1 MRRTTICR
9 SERVIV
15 AIAAALLVCPV
26 LSAQDTTRV
35 ADTTRVVDTTQA
47 AAAPAFGQVPATHTV
62 SRGETLWSISQMYFG
77 DPLLWPEI
85 YRFNT
90 AVVEDPHWIYPGEVL
105 ALAPVAAGNVA
116 QGEAAVDTGVV
127 AQGEVGDTV
136 RAAADTMVG
145 ADTVA
150 AMDTLPTETPVLAEP
165 PPEPIESYETI
176 FDRERNPT
184 QQVRDA
190 LRSYAEQPYRP
201 VRRGEFYAAG
211 FLSEDEK
218 LPWARVIGTTDQP
231 SIARLRARSNT
242 MQFSEVAITP
252 ARDASYHVGD
262 SLLLVRID
270 RTMPRWGDV
279 VVPVGIARV
288 TEVQEKQLL
297 AQLLAQYAQVREG
310 RFALPLEAYR
320 DPGQTRPAAVA
331 DGLQGRLIGLRDEQD
346 LSAVQDFA
354 FIDQGRAAGV
364 VPGDM
369 FEIFRPAAGEPGTP
383 SEEVLATLLIVH
395 TRERTATGIVVGTR
409 RGDLKPGLPVRLTRK
424 MPS

>member
-35 ADTTRVVDTTQA
+35 ADTTRVDTMQA

-105 ALAPVAAGNVA
+105 ALAPVAAANVA
-116 QGEAAVDTGVV
+116 QGEAAADTGVVV

-150 AMDTLPTETPVLAEP
+150 AVDTLPTETPVLAEP
-165 PPEPIESYETI
+165 PPEPIGNYETI

-231 SIARLRARSNT
+231 SIARLRQRSNT

-346 LSAVQDFA
+346 LSAVQDYA

-409 RGDLKPGLPVRLTRK
+409 RGDLKSGLPVRLTRK